1 MHHAENAKEAKTM
14 LQEMHGQKSQT
25 ILNDPI
31 QIKKKFE
38 PILNK
43 LFAFSSRSARE
54 KEFTTHIKTISDLDE
69 KNELKKEFLKRESV
83 VVQQKSLKMTVND
96 FDVVKVIGRFC

>member
-1 MHHAENAKEAKTM
+1 MMLADMHSSKSLTSLNIVEPAKR
-14 LQEMHGQKSQT
+14 
-25 ILNDPI
+25 
-31 QIKKKFE
+31 KFE

-54 KEFTTHIKTISDLDE
+54 KEFSTHIKTISDKQE
-69 KNELKKEFLKRESV
+69 KVELKKEFLKRESV

-96 FDVVKVIGRFC
+96 FDVVKVIGIFCF